1 MQPNWLRPRPGP
13 SSAHVRPFGNDG
25 DSCHCSYYINY
36 LTKAMQLEDP
46 RGGGRN
52 YKQLQNERC
61 STESIALQVSRIEA
75 MQLDLI
81 GKLTE
86 CVSLAAFT
94 AQFTSQFPLPRGAS
108 EQQFDGR
115 ARFPGAG
122 ETAACTAQSV
132 DQPTAVGLVTWTIGK
147 LQQPCTLA
155 WFHPPLSL
163 ALPHRKCPRR
173 CLSSAPVWPRTCRV
187 APPFRRPR
195 SRSKS
200 IRMLWLPRY
209 RTCSPLPMR
218 ITYVCCSNGKQESLE
233 ADTSARY
240 FR

>member
-13 SSAHVRPFGNDG
+13 GSAHVRPFGNDG

-75 MQLDLI
+75 MQLHLI

-115 ARFPGAG
+115 ACFPGAG

-132 DQPTAVGLVTWTIGK
+132 DQPTAVGLVTWTIGRQ
-147 LQQPCTLA
+147 QQPCTLT
-155 WFHPPLSL
+155 WFHPLPLSL
-163 ALPHRKCPRR
+163 CPTGNV
-173 CLSSAPVWPRTCRV
+173 LA
-187 APPFRRPR
+187 AAF
-195 SRSKS
+195 
-200 IRMLWLPRY
+200 
-209 RTCSPLPMR
+209 
-218 ITYVCCSNGKQESLE
+218 
-233 ADTSARY
+233 SARPFGLEHVASLHHSGDLVLAANRY
-240 FR
+240 ACCGYQDTEHVPHCR

>member
-1 MQPNWLRPRPGP
+1 
-13 SSAHVRPFGNDG
+13 
-25 DSCHCSYYINY
+25 
-36 LTKAMQLEDP
+36 MQLEDP

-75 MQLDLI
+75 MQLHLI

-94 AQFTSQFPLPRGAS
+94 AEFTPQFPLPRGAS

-155 WFHPPLSL
+155 WFYPVSLS
-163 ALPHRKCPRR
+163 R
-173 CLSSAPVWPRTCRV
+173 SAPQEM
-187 APPFRRPR
+187 
-195 SRSKS
+195 S
-200 IRMLWLPRY
+200 
-209 RTCSPLPMR
+209 SPLPFQR
-218 ITYVCCSNGKQESLE
+218 ARLASNMSRRSTIQETSFSQQIDTHAVVTKIQNMFPT
-233 ADTSARY
+233 ADENHIRLLLK
-240 FR
+240 R